1 MTAAPSRIP
10 AAAPAWVRSLVAGPD
25 RPVRIVHRGNDA
37 VYLDVDGSCLG
48 VLSTAATAVPC
59 AARTALAAL
68 PATVQAAEQ
77 AWVGEGRVLLGASEV
92 VLARTVDTAVPRLR
106 PDAVHEI
113 AARLDLALGG
123 RADHVREELPGD
135 SLRALEAGRPE
146 AVPALLG
153 RGSGLTPVGDDVL
166 AGWVATAVAGSAPT
180 EGETP
185 VAAAVARQAAATTT
199 LLSATLLDC
208 ARRGEVVPQFRTLL
222 LTVAAPGRPDVDDAL
237 DALLRVGHTSGAGLA
252 LGTVLALR
260 HLASRSST

>member
-25 RPVRIVHRGNDA
+25 RPVRVVHRGSDA
-37 VYLDVDGSCLG
+37 IYLDVGGSCVG
-48 VLSTAATAVPC
+48 VLSTSATAVPC
-59 AARTALAAL
+59 AARTALPTL
-68 PATVQAAEQ
+68 PAEVQAAEQ
-77 AWVGEGRVLLGASEV
+77 AWVGEGRVLLGGSEV
-92 VLARTVDTAVPRLR
+92 VLARTVDAAVPHMPL
-106 PDAVHEI
+106 AEI
-113 AARLDLALGG
+113 RDVGARLDRALGG
-123 RADHVREELPGD
+123 QADHVRAELPEAA
-135 SLRALEAGRPE
+135 LLALEVGDPDT
-146 AVPALLG
+146 VPTLLG

-180 EGETP
+180 ADETP
-185 VAAAVARQAAATTT
+185 VAAAVARQAAAMTT

-208 ARRGEVVPQFRTLL
+208 ARRGEVIPQFRALL
-222 LTVAAPGRPDVDDAL
+222 LSLAAPGRTDVDDAL

>member
-1 MTAAPSRIP
+1 MTAPSRIP

-37 VYLDVDGSCLG
+37 VYLDVDGSCVG

-59 AARTALAAL
+59 AARTALPDL
-68 PATVQAAEQ
+68 PAEVQAAEQ
-77 AWVGEGRVLLGASEV
+77 AWVGEGRVVLGASEV

-106 PDAVHEI
+106 PDAVREI
-113 AARLDLALGG
+113 ATRLDRALGG
-123 RADHVREELPGD
+123 RADHVRAELPAD
-135 SLRALEAGRPE
+135 ALVSLEAGHPG

-166 AGWVATAVAGSAPT
+166 AGWVATTVAGSAPSA
-180 EGETP
+180 EETP
-185 VAAAVARQAAATTT
+185 VASAVAQHAPATTT

-208 ARRGEVVPQFRTLL
+208 ARRGEVIPQFRTLL

-260 HLASRSST
+260 HLASRSPT